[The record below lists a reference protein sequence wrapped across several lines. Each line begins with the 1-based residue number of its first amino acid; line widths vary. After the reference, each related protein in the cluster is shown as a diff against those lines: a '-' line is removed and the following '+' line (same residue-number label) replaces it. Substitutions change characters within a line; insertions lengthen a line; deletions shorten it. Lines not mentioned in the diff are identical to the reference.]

1 MTPQMTQLTPMPD
14 DWECSI
20 CLDGKD
26 AREIVAHD
34 CKKHWFHKE
43 CLDEAMRRSFK
54 CPICRYS
61 KRPEVKGIIIIP
73 MHRDEMWHDVNFWI
87 DNLYNSIVVINV

>member
-1 MTPQMTQLTPMPD
+1 MNC

-26 AREIVAHD
+26 ARVVVVHD

-43 CLDEAMRRSFK
+43 CLDEAMRHSFK
-54 CPICRYS
+54 CPICRYGPDS
-61 KRPEVKGIIIIP
+61 PAILIIP
-73 MHRDEMWHDVNFWI
+73 MHRNQVWYDMSFWI
-87 DNLYNSIVVINV
+87 V